1 MDSVGDERSLNDQ
14 PAETSGEWAKGHVA
28 RYHRQIILPELG
40 LAGQRALSA
49 SRVLV
54 VGAGALGSAAAL
66 YLAAAGVGTI
76 GIADGDRVDL
86 SNLHRQVLHG
96 TGDIGRLKT
105 ASAKDRLGALNPEV
119 RVAEHPAYLDSG
131 NVLDIMAGYDVVV
144 DGSDSFAAR
153 YLVNDAA
160 VLLAKPLVTAAILRF
175 EGQLLVFRPG
185 EGCYRCVFPQPP
197 PAGTV
202 PNCAEAG
209 VLGAVAGVL
218 GSTQAVEALKLM
230 GRMGEAAVGRL
241 GLYDAWTGRWQQVQV
256 ARDPACAVCGDHPTI
271 TAPIDYDAWCGVPA
285 PAAGN
290 GAREVSVAEA
300 QRLMDRGVLFV
311 DVRPEAEY
319 ARGHIPGAVLVGPD
333 TSSTNLPGTA
343 DAAVVCVCLQGVR
356 SAAVATRLESQGRSA
371 VSLAGGLLAW
381 ARAGLPWDGRLPT

>member
-1 MDSVGDERSLNDQ
+1 MNEEGTVSRQNVEADR
-14 PAETSGEWAKGHVA
+14 AEAARRVS

-105 ASAKDRLGALNPEV
+105 ASAKDRLAALNPEV
-119 RVAEHPAYLDSG
+119 DVVEHPAYLDSAS
-131 NVLDIMAGYDVVV
+131 VMDVMAAYDVVV

-160 VLLAKPLVTAAILRF
+160 VMLGKPLVSAAILRF
-175 EGQLLVFRPG
+175 EGQLMVFRPG
-185 EGCYRCVFPQPP
+185 AGCYRCVFPEPP

-202 PNCAEAG
+202 PSCAEAG

-218 GSTQAVEALKLM
+218 GSAQAVEALKLL
-230 GRMGEAAVGRL
+230 GRMGEPMVGRL

-271 TAPIDYDAWCGVPA
+271 TAPIDYDSWCGVPA
-285 PAAGN
+285 PQAASR
-290 GAREVSVAEA
+290 AREVSVAEA
-300 QRLMDRGVLFV
+300 QRLLDEGVRFL

-319 ARGHIPGAVLVGPD
+319 VRGHIPGAVCVGPD
-333 TSSTNLPGTA
+333 AAPATG
-343 DAAVVCVCLQGVR
+343 DAAVVCVCLQGIR
-356 SAAVATRLESQGRSA
+356 SAGVAARLESEGRSA

-381 ARAGLPWDGRLPT
+381 ARAGLPWEGRL

>member
-1 MDSVGDERSLNDQ
+1 MNDHGKQ
-14 PAETSGEWAKGHVA
+14 QQAETGRARAESHVA

-40 LAGQRALSA
+40 LAGQRALSV

-66 YLAAAGVGTI
+66 YLAAAGIGTI

-86 SNLHRQVLHG
+86 SNLHRQILHG
-96 TGDIGRLKT
+96 TRDIGRLKT
-105 ASAKDRLGALNPEV
+105 ASAKDRLAALNPEV
-119 RVAEHPAYLDSG
+119 RVVEHVGDLDSG
-131 NVLDIMAGYDVVV
+131 NVLEVMAGYDVVV

-175 EGQLLVFRPG
+175 EGQLMVFRPG
-185 EGCYRCVFPQPP
+185 DGCYRCVFPEPP

-218 GSTQAVEALKLM
+218 GSTQAVEALKLL
-230 GRMGEAAVGRL
+230 GRMGEPAVGRL

-271 TAPIDYDAWCGVPA
+271 TGPIDYDAWCGVPA
-285 PAAGN
+285 PAAGP

-300 QRLMDRGVLFV
+300 ERLRHQGVRFV

-333 TSSTNLPGTA
+333 PSSATLPGTA

-356 SAAVATRLESQGRSA
+356 SAAVARRLESQGRSA

-381 ARAGLPWDGRLPT
+381 ARAGLPWDGGLPT